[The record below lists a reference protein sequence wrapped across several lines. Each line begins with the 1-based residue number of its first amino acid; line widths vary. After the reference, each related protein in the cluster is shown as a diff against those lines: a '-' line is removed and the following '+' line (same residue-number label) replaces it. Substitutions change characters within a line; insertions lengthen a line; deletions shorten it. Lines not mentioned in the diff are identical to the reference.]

1 MKTTIAR
8 SAAALSAALLLAA
21 PAWATGPTT
30 AGDTTAAASTADT
43 GGRQG
48 IDKDVLS
55 AAAFAEKAG
64 QSNLFE
70 IQSSRLALDRS
81 QDERVRDFAQLM
93 IDDHTKAGDKLKAA
107 LADTDVDASLPQQLD
122 EAHADRLDRLKA
134 AQQGQFDQLYVKMQT
149 EGHVESVKLFEDY
162 AYYGENATLKAFAD
176 DPLPTL
182 KGHLQRVRLL
192 PQQSQS

>member
-1 MKTTIAR
+1 MKTTIAP

-55 AAAFAEKAG
+55 AAAFVEKAG

-81 QDERVRDFAQLM
+81 QDVF
-93 IDDHTKAGDKLKAA
+93 TW
-107 LADTDVDASLPQQLD
+107 
-122 EAHADRLDRLKA
+122 
-134 AQQGQFDQLYVKMQT
+134 
-149 EGHVESVKLFEDY
+149 
-162 AYYGENATLKAFAD
+162 
-176 DPLPTL
+176 DPC
-182 KGHLQRVRLL
+182 
-192 PQQSQS
+192 